1 MIALADTMRTTSLR
15 LVGAWNALTTRCNPF
30 ALIALACA
38 VLTGPLIFF
47 RGYNSDE
54 GLAVTIARTALE
66 DGEWLVPHVFNMR
79 WVERPTLLSWIIAA
93 INAPF
98 GHVSQVTARLP
109 VALFVLFGCVLI
121 YRLLRRVAAS
131 VPAALFGVALFLACP
146 LVIRSSVSVT
156 ADLPLAAT
164 LFFAFYLWWCGND
177 EGSIGVSRWLAI
189 GVVLALAGL
198 FKGPQPIAYFALG
211 VGFYILASRSWRQ
224 FPGLILAGIICI
236 IPLAYWYAAIYAPGD
251 EGNWAAFMRVR
262 PVAILPG
269 PIVASLR
276 TLSEIFPAALAAAA
290 FFVGHALRGRS
301 RARPGFVAALSCYA
315 FIAAIAV
322 LFWPGGSLPRY
333 YLPMVLPLCVFGGL
347 GYDLFGEKRPQVIA
361 PIMVITAA
369 LLLYASVYALASPF
383 LPLRYGQAWFDAEKI
398 TAAMQTAPGPLYRTG
413 DTGLNVL
420 PYVPGRILIATPD
433 ELASVEGPAWMVLP
447 DDEAGALVARRS
459 DKLQVVM
466 PLGDVGQWRL
476 LRLDP

>member
-15 LVGAWNALTTRCNPF
+15 LVGAWNVFATRYNPF
-30 ALIALACA
+30 ALIAVACA

-54 GLAVTIARTALE
+54 GLAVSIARTALE

-93 INAPF
+93 ISAPF
-98 GHVSQVTARLP
+98 GHISQITARLP

-121 YRLLRRVAAS
+121 YLVLRRVAAS

-146 LVIRSSVSVT
+146 LVIRSSVLVT
-156 ADLPLAAT
+156 ADLPLAVT
-164 LFFAFYLWWCGND
+164 LFFAFYLWWCGHE

-224 FPGLILAGIICI
+224 FPGLILAGLICI
-236 IPLAYWYAAIYAPGD
+236 IPLAYWYAAIYTPGD

-290 FFVGHALRGRS
+290 FLVGHALRGRGH
-301 RARPGFVAALSCYA
+301 ARPGFVAALSCYA

-333 YLPMVLPLCVFGGL
+333 FLPMVLPLCVFGGL
-347 GYDLFGEKRPQVIA
+347 GYDLFSEKRPQVIA

-369 LLLYASVYALASPF
+369 LLLYATVYALASPF
-383 LPLRYGQAWFDAEKI
+383 LPLRYRQAWFDAERI
-398 TAAMQTAPGPLYRTG
+398 TVAMQTAPGTLYRTG

-420 PYVPGRILIATPD
+420 PYVPGKILIATPD
-433 ELASVEGPAWMVLP
+433 ELASVEGPAWMLLP
-447 DDEAGALVARRS
+447 NDEALALVARRS
-459 DKLQVVM
+459 DKLHVVM
-466 PLGDVGQWRL
+466 PLGDVEQWRL